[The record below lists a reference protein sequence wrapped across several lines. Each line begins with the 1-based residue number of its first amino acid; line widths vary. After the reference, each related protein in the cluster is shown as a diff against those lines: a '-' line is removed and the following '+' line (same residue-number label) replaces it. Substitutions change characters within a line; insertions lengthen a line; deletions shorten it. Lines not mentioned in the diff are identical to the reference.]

1 MEVDGS
7 SASDKA
13 SARLPTFDGNHKKFQ
28 LWYTR
33 FRAYATVC
41 RFSEALEKQ
50 DAMPAKE
57 SDKIDESN
65 EDGKKQA
72 LAKKRNAIA
81 MANLS
86 MAFTSE
92 GAMGLVYKTMTMEW
106 PSGLVYL
113 VMEAMGEK
121 YRPQDTITRVELR
134 QKLNKVSMKKNQDPA
149 TLFEQ
154 ISSIENQY
162 NAPGVKIDEGDMI
175 AVVLDAA
182 SAEYQAVLTAEQRL
196 RGDKLTLND
205 LETAMNQHWR
215 QCKSPKISDGKGVE
229 ISLSAFGGVC
239 YKCKQRGHKASKC
252 PNKEVK
258 ESDKQGK
265 SGTGKFSGKCC
276 NCGKL
281 GHREADC
288 WEKEENKSKRPA
300 NYKVKEETS
309 ASAVDSGSKVEF
321 LLCGVTFPTDQ
332 AILLD
337 PNVWIADTAATVHNM
352 PHSVGMTNLCDA
364 DKSDAITM
372 GNGIS
377 EKAVKIADI
386 KGTMCDKHGVEI
398 AVAKMTDVTFI
409 PTGKYNLFSL
419 TKMMKGGWKLN
430 GCCVGKVARSCTA
443 QE

>member
-1 MEVDGS
+1 V
-7 SASDKA
+7 
-13 SARLPTFDGNHKKFQ
+13 
-28 LWYTR
+28 
-33 FRAYATVC
+33 
-41 RFSEALEKQ
+41 KQ
-50 DAMPAKE
+50 
-57 SDKIDESN
+57 
-65 EDGKKQA
+65 
-72 LAKKRNAIA
+72 
-81 MANLS
+81 
-86 MAFTSE
+86 
-92 GAMGLVYKTMTMEW
+92 
-106 PSGLVYL
+106 
-113 VMEAMGEK
+113 
-121 YRPQDTITRVELR
+121 TRV
-134 QKLNKVSMKKNQDPA
+134 
-149 TLFEQ
+149 
-154 ISSIENQY
+154 
-162 NAPGVKIDEGDMI
+162 
-175 AVVLDAA
+175 
-182 SAEYQAVLTAEQRL
+182 
-196 RGDKLTLND
+196 
-205 LETAMNQHWR
+205 
-215 QCKSPKISDGKGVE
+215 
-229 ISLSAFGGVC
+229 
-239 YKCKQRGHKASKC
+239 
-252 PNKEVK
+252 
-258 ESDKQGK
+258 
-265 SGTGKFSGKCC
+265 SGKCR

-288 WEKEENKSKRPA
+288 WEKEENKSERPA

-430 GCCVGKVARSCTA
+430 GDDNTIYLMKDDKTIVFDIKIPTPKGVLYAMYLKR
-443 QE
+443 EN